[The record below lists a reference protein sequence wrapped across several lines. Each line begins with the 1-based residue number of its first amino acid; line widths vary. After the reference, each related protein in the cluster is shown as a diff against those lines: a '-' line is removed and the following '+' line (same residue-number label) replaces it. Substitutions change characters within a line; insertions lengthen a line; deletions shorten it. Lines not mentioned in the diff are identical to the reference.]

1 MKNQARDQL
10 RELLQQ
16 KVEAASEL
24 AVREKGNIPADLI
37 KDISSFKQLVELHQS
52 VAPPSSSG
60 KRWVVPVM
68 LITTLIITSALL
80 FVHLPDA
87 RVDLDLITSTVAFTL
102 DESQDLASNVRVLS
116 ISASGLER
124 VDMSAL
130 DAPGQPDPSNPGGTD
145 SIRLS
150 LPSNEKGTI
159 TLEKIQLPART
170 RVTLETLDGS
180 NRFRVAWKLPRNES
194 PRPLSLSVLGDVQV
208 GLSASPPKVLHLS
221 TPTGLEM
228 IPGSDVVLELD
239 LPGNSELAIEPQ
251 LPVSMLSF
259 ATVHESVGAESS
271 ARQVSTI
278 RSGTVF
284 IQSLNGQKYDLR
296 AGERLRFSDSK
307 GEVQKTTLRPN
318 AISVQYEGKVW
329 GMNAGSHEY
338 PTSLMPSLLEW
349 LRARHGL
356 SLLWGSTLYVTGM
369 LMVVLRWFRMI
380 D

>member
-16 KVEAASEL
+16 KVKAASEL
-24 AVREKGNIPADLI
+24 AVREQGNIPADLI
-37 KDISSFKQLVELHQS
+37 KDISNFKQLVELHQS
-52 VAPPSSSG
+52 VTPPSPR
-60 KRWVVPVM
+60 KRWVVPLV

-80 FVHLPDA
+80 FVHLPEA
-87 RVDLDLITSTVAFTL
+87 RVDLDLVTSTLAFTV
-102 DESQDLASNVRVLS
+102 DEPQDLATNVRVLS
-116 ISASGLER
+116 ISASGLDRIDTSGLNE
-124 VDMSAL
+124 
-130 DAPGQPDPSNPGGTD
+130 PGRLVASNRGGTD

-150 LPSNEKGTI
+150 LPSDGKGTI
-159 TLEKIQLPART
+159 TLEKIQLAAKS
-170 RVTLETLDGS
+170 RVTLETLEGS
-180 NRFRVAWKLPRNES
+180 NRFRVAWKLPRSES
-194 PRPLSLSVLGDVQV
+194 PRPLSVSVLGEVQV
-208 GLSASPPKVLHLS
+208 GLSASPPKVLRLN

-239 LPGNSELAIEPQ
+239 LPENSELAIEPQ

-259 ATVHESVGAESS
+259 ATVHELVGAESS

-307 GEVQKTTLRPN
+307 GEMQKTALRPN
-318 AISVQYEGKVW
+318 AITVQYEGKVW
-329 GMNAGSHEY
+329 GMSAGSHEY

-369 LMVVLRWFRMI
+369 LMVVLRWFRMV